1 MKNLNKLLLA
11 VVMMVTALSVS
22 AVEFSSGYLMY
33 NASGTTAYIT
43 GLSTSGKAQS
53 NLALEIPGTI
63 TYSGTTYRVWGFSS
77 NAFKDASNLKSVFM
91 YWGVRIIGESA
102 FQGCTNITYVSLP
115 SSLFRI
121 DTNAF
126 KGCSKLATV
135 YYSGFNFTEGTVDYN
150 AFPSNSGMTLYISPY
165 SKRSESEYKAKSG
178 WTKFAT
184 VSKSRYAYDVYMND
198 GGFYTI
204 GYTDSNGPTT
214 TRSATLTGYSTGG
227 DNTSSG
233 TIYKPSAATYTPS
246 VYGGGNIT
254 FSIDTIAYNC
264 FEGQTTLKT
273 IDLTNASN
281 IKFINTIGP
290 SSAIANVTKLVLPK
304 SNFVYNSAT
313 FDYLT
318 GVSAFELASGSTK
331 YSIYDG
337 CLYNYAKTLLCRVP
351 RGKSG
356 TMTYPSTLQTLDTD
370 CHENCTKITN
380 AYLPYGVKTISG

>member
-126 KGCSKLATV
+126 KGCSKLT
-135 YYSGFNFTEGTVDYN
+135 
-150 AFPSNSGMTLYISPY
+150 
-165 SKRSESEYKAKSG
+165 
-178 WTKFAT
+178 
-184 VSKSRYAYDVYMND
+184 
-198 GGFYTI
+198 
-204 GYTDSNGPTT
+204 
-214 TRSATLTGYSTGG
+214 
-227 DNTSSG
+227 
-233 TIYKPSAATYTPS
+233 
-246 VYGGGNIT
+246 
-254 FSIDTIAYNC
+254 
-264 FEGQTTLKT
+264 
-273 IDLTNASN
+273 
-281 IKFINTIGP
+281 
-290 SSAIANVTKLVLPK
+290 
-304 SNFVYNSAT
+304 
-313 FDYLT
+313 
-318 GVSAFELASGSTK
+318 
-331 YSIYDG
+331 
-337 CLYNYAKTLLCRVP
+337 
-351 RGKSG
+351 
-356 TMTYPSTLQTLDTD
+356 
-370 CHENCTKITN
+370 
-380 AYLPYGVKTISG
+380 